1 MNLNSQLNQ
10 HFTSISK
17 TETMRLSDYLK
28 GQMRMSHIYQPVM
41 IWTLLDKGGNASI
54 REIAREIAGYDEA
67 MLEYYEERVK
77 NMVAK
82 VLARNKIA
90 SRALSDKQSF
100 ELTALYSQDEI
111 EDLKGLCERKISEF
125 IERRNIDIWDHR
137 RNARRPVPGSVRY
150 EVLVKAHHKCE
161 LCGVDASVR
170 ALEVDHIVPKS
181 LGGPDSLDNYQA
193 LCYKCNTN
201 KGNRSDIDLRSLSE
215 DYVSYGECIFCN
227 HSDVVEENELA
238 KAYYDKCPVTRGHI
252 LIVPKRHVKG
262 YFDLFQPEL
271 NAINRLMRSVRERLM
286 SEDISITGFTV
297 GTNDGEAA
305 GQTVMHSHLHL
316 IPRRVND
323 MDDARGG
330 VRGVIPE
337 RQKY

>member
-1 MNLNSQLNQ
+1 
-10 HFTSISK
+10 
-17 TETMRLSDYLK
+17 MRLSEYLK

-77 NMVAK
+77 NMVGK
-82 VLARNKIA
+82 VLAKNKIA
-90 SRALSDKQSF
+90 TRPLSNKQSF
-100 ELTALYSQDEI
+100 TLTALYSHDEI
-111 EDLKGLCERKISEF
+111 KELKTLCEQKISEF
-125 IERRNIDIWDHR
+125 IERRNVDIWDHR
-137 RNARRPVPGSVRY
+137 RNTRRPVPGSVRY
-150 EVLVKAHHKCE
+150 KVLVKAHHKCE
-161 LCGVDASVR
+161 LCGVDASIR

-201 KGNRSDIDLRSLSE
+201 KGNRSDIDLRSLAE

-227 HSDVVEENELA
+227 QSEVIEENELA
-238 KAYYDKCPVTRGHI
+238 KAFYDKFPVTRGHI

-271 NAINRLMRSVRERLM
+271 NAINRLMRSVREKLM
-286 SEDISITGFTV
+286 SEDVSITGFNV
-297 GTNDGEAA
+297 GTNDGKTA
-305 GQTVMHSHLHL
+305 GQTIMHCHLHL
-316 IPRRVND
+316 IPRREGD
-323 MDDARGG
+323 MSNPSGG

>member
-1 MNLNSQLNQ
+1 LNLNSQLNQ

-77 NMVAK
+77 NMVGK

-238 KAYYDKCPVTRGHI
+238 KAFYDKYPVTRGHI

>member
-41 IWTLLDKGGNASI
+41 IWTLLEKGGNASI
-54 REIAREIAGYDEA
+54 REIAREIAGHDEA

-77 NMVAK
+77 NMVGK

-111 EDLKGLCERKISEF
+111 EDLKGLCERKISEY

-238 KAYYDKCPVTRGHI
+238 KAFYDKYPVTRGHI

>member
-1 MNLNSQLNQ
+1 
-10 HFTSISK
+10 
-17 TETMRLSDYLK
+17 MRLSEYLK

-67 MLEYYEERVK
+67 MLDYYEERVK
-77 NMVAK
+77 NMVGK
-82 VLARNKIA
+82 VLAKNKIA
-90 SRALSDKQSF
+90 SRPLSDKQSF
-100 ELTALYSQDEI
+100 TLTALYSQDEI
-111 EDLKGLCERKISEF
+111 KELKTLCEQKISEF
-125 IERRNIDIWDHR
+125 IERRNVDIWDHR
-137 RNARRPVPGSVRY
+137 RNTRRPVPGSVRY
-150 EVLVKAHHKCE
+150 KVLVKAHHKCE
-161 LCGVDASVR
+161 LCGVDASIR

-201 KGNRSDIDLRSLSE
+201 KGNRSDIDLRSLAE

-227 HSDVVEENELA
+227 QSEVIEENELA
-238 KAYYDKCPVTRGHI
+238 KAFYDKFPVTRGHI

-271 NAINRLMRSVRERLM
+271 NAINRLMRSVREKSM
-286 SEDISITGFTV
+286 SEDVSITGFNV
-297 GTNDGEAA
+297 GTNDGETA
-305 GQTVMHSHLHL
+305 GQTIMHCHVHL
-316 IPRRVND
+316 IPRREGD
-323 MDDARGG
+323 MSDPSGG

>member
-1 MNLNSQLNQ
+1 
-10 HFTSISK
+10 
-17 TETMRLSDYLK
+17 MRLSDYLK
-28 GQMRMSHIYQPVM
+28 GRMRMSHIYQPVM

-77 NMVAK
+77 NMVGKILAK
-82 VLARNKIA
+82 NKIA
-90 SRALSDKQSF
+90 SRPLSDKQSF
-100 ELTALYSQDEI
+100 ELTALYSQGEI
-111 EDLKGLCERKISEF
+111 EELKTLCEQKISEF

-137 RNARRPVPGSVRY
+137 RNTRRPVPGSVRY

-161 LCGVDASVR
+161 LCGVDASIR

-201 KGNRSDIDLRSLSE
+201 KGNRSDIDLRSLAE
-215 DYVSYGECIFCN
+215 DYVSYGECVFCN
-227 HSDVVEENELA
+227 QSEVIEENELA
-238 KAYYDKCPVTRGHI
+238 KAFYDKFPVTRGHI

-271 NAINRLMRSVRERLM
+271 NAINRLMRSVREKLM
-286 SEDISITGFTV
+286 SEDVSITGFNV
-297 GTNDGEAA
+297 GTNDGKTA
-305 GQTVMHSHLHL
+305 GQTIMHCHLHL
-316 IPRRVND
+316 IPRREGD
-323 MDDARGG
+323 MADPSGG

>member
-77 NMVAK
+77 NMVGK

-201 KGNRSDIDLRSLSE
+201 KGNRSNIDLRSLSE

-238 KAYYDKCPVTRGHI
+238 KAYYDKYPVTRGHI
-252 LIVPKRHVKG
+252 IIVPKRHVKG

-330 VRGVIPE
+330 VRGLIPE

>member
-1 MNLNSQLNQ
+1 MSLNSQLNQ

-77 NMVAK
+77 NMVGK

-238 KAYYDKCPVTRGHI
+238 KAYYDQYPVTRGHI

>member
-1 MNLNSQLNQ
+1 
-10 HFTSISK
+10 
-17 TETMRLSDYLK
+17 
-28 GQMRMSHIYQPVM
+28 
-41 IWTLLDKGGNASI
+41 
-54 REIAREIAGYDEA
+54 
-67 MLEYYEERVK
+67 
-77 NMVAK
+77 
-82 VLARNKIA
+82 
-90 SRALSDKQSF
+90 
-100 ELTALYSQDEI
+100 
-111 EDLKGLCERKISEF
+111 
-125 IERRNIDIWDHR
+125 
-137 RNARRPVPGSVRY
+137 
-150 EVLVKAHHKCE
+150 LVKAHHKCE

-201 KGNRSDIDLRSLSE
+201 KGNRSNIDLRSLSE

-227 HSDVVEENELA
+227 HSDVVEEYELA

>member
-1 MNLNSQLNQ
+1 
-10 HFTSISK
+10 
-17 TETMRLSDYLK
+17 MRLSEYLK

-77 NMVAK
+77 NMVGK
-82 VLARNKIA
+82 VLAKNKIA
-90 SRALSDKQSF
+90 SRPLSDKQSF
-100 ELTALYSQDEI
+100 TLTAFYSQDEI
-111 EDLKGLCERKISEF
+111 KELKTLCEQKISEF
-125 IERRNIDIWDHR
+125 IERRNVDIWDHR
-137 RNARRPVPGSVRY
+137 RNTRRPVPGSVRY
-150 EVLVKAHHKCE
+150 KVLVKAHHKCE
-161 LCGVDASVR
+161 LCGVDASIR

-193 LCYKCNTN
+193 LCYKCNSN
-201 KGNRSDIDLRSLSE
+201 KGNRSDIDLRSLAE

-227 HSDVVEENELA
+227 QSEVIEENELA
-238 KAYYDKCPVTRGHI
+238 KAFYDKFPVTRGHI

-271 NAINRLMRSVRERLM
+271 NAINRLMRSVRKKLM
-286 SEDISITGFTV
+286 SEDVSITGFNV
-297 GTNDGEAA
+297 GTNDGETA
-305 GQTVMHSHLHL
+305 GQTIMHCHLHL
-316 IPRRVND
+316 IPRRKGD
-323 MDDARGG
+323 MSDPSGG

>member
-1 MNLNSQLNQ
+1 
-10 HFTSISK
+10 
-17 TETMRLSDYLK
+17 
-28 GQMRMSHIYQPVM
+28 
-41 IWTLLDKGGNASI
+41 
-54 REIAREIAGYDEA
+54 
-67 MLEYYEERVK
+67 
-77 NMVAK
+77 
-82 VLARNKIA
+82 LARNKIA

-111 EDLKGLCERKISEF
+111 EDLKGLCERKISEY

-238 KAYYDKCPVTRGHI
+238 KAFYDKYPVTRGHI

>member
-1 MNLNSQLNQ
+1 
-10 HFTSISK
+10 
-17 TETMRLSDYLK
+17 MRLSEYLK

-77 NMVAK
+77 NMVGK
-82 VLARNKIA
+82 VLTKNKIA
-90 SRALSDKQSF
+90 KRPLSNKQSF
-100 ELTALYSQDEI
+100 TLTALYSHDEI
-111 EDLKGLCERKISEF
+111 KELKTLCEQKISEF
-125 IERRNIDIWDHR
+125 IERRNVDIWDHR
-137 RNARRPVPGSVRY
+137 RNTRRPVPGSVRY
-150 EVLVKAHHKCE
+150 KVLVKAHHKCE
-161 LCGVDASVR
+161 LCGVDASIR

-201 KGNRSDIDLRSLSE
+201 KGNRSDIDLRSLAE

-227 HSDVVEENELA
+227 QSEVIEENELA
-238 KAYYDKCPVTRGHI
+238 KAFYDKFPVTRGHI
-252 LIVPKRHVKG
+252 LIVPKRHVEG

-271 NAINRLMRSVRERLM
+271 NAINRLMRSVREKLM
-286 SEDISITGFTV
+286 SEDVSITGFNV
-297 GTNDGEAA
+297 GTNDGKTA
-305 GQTVMHSHLHL
+305 GQTIMHCHLHL
-316 IPRRVND
+316 IPRREGD
-323 MDDARGG
+323 MSNPSGG

>member
-77 NMVAK
+77 NMVGK

-201 KGNRSDIDLRSLSE
+201 KGNRSNIDLRSLSE

-238 KAYYDKCPVTRGHI
+238 KAYYDKYPVTRGHI